1 LNRLLR
7 QIHKYLSLGISIQLL
22 LWTIS
27 GIYFSFNNIGD
38 IRGEQYLVDQPPR
51 SFSIVGPQDFPQ
63 AQNISYFYRLD
74 ELLVSAQT
82 DDGTLIYQQDGSP
95 VDALTEAQVK
105 TLVEQNTTVIPD
117 TISLLTEAE
126 PGAEFRGRA
135 LPIYRIEGLS
145 GDEPVNVYVNPDSGK
160 IVAVRSDAWR
170 TWDFLWGLHI
180 MDWTERDDF
189 GNIFIRVFSILV
201 LISSLSGIL
210 LYFKMRRRRL
220 G

>member
-1 LNRLLR
+1 MNRLLR

-126 PGAEFRGRA
+126 PVAEFRGRA
-135 LPIYRIEGLS
+135 LPIYRIDGL
-145 GDEPVNVYVNPDSGK
+145 D
-160 IVAVRSDAWR
+160 R
-170 TWDFLWGLHI
+170 
-180 MDWTERDDF
+180 ER
-189 GNIFIRVFSILV
+189 
-201 LISSLSGIL
+201 
-210 LYFKMRRRRL
+210 
-220 G
+220 